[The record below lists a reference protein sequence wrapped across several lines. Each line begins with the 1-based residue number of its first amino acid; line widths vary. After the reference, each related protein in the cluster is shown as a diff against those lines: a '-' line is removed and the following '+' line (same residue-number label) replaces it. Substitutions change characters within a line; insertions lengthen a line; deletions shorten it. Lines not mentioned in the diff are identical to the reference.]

1 MTQRVA
7 ACRIVLIGSIVLMPA
22 AGCDGPEA
30 ETPPAVTVTIGDSA
44 GITIMENEAPPSIPS
59 LWTLDSVPELELGAT
74 EADQLHRVLGAF
86 RRPDGSIVV
95 ANGGGQEL
103 LLFQSDGDLKARI
116 GGEGDGPGEFRAL
129 AGVLRYRGDSLA
141 APQYS
146 GLPIGLFDS
155 EGVYARQ
162 LVLDLSGI
170 DRPFAW
176 AFVLG
181 MLPDGSWLTRLAEGF
196 LAGTG
201 AQGFQTTTAVFLHHD
216 VDGRLAD
223 TISVA
228 PGPEQM
234 VKSTTGAMSVAYSP
248 FFRTTLACVSG
259 GDIVL
264 GHTATW
270 QYELRSPTGAVERIV
285 RLIREPR
292 PVEEQ
297 DRTAYTEYLRSELED
312 AEDVAWRTEHFPAT
326 MPTYSDLVCGD
337 DGTVWLKPYVPP
349 FESDTAPW
357 LVFDSE
363 GRLLGQVRLP
373 PLSLL
378 QAGLSHVLGTVED
391 ELGVELIRV
400 YRLRPSDT
408 LSIPKRTGAG

>member
-1 MTQRVA
+1 MSQRVA
-7 ACRIVLIGSIVLMPA
+7 ACRLVMIGSMSLIAA

-30 ETPPAVTVTIGDSA
+30 EAPSGVTAAIGDSA
-44 GITIMENEAPPSIPS
+44 GITITENEAPTEIPF
-59 LWTLDSVPELELGAT
+59 LWTVDSVPELELGAT
-74 EADQLHRVLGAF
+74 EADQLYRVLGAF
-86 RRPDGSIVV
+86 RRTDGSIVV
-95 ANGGGQEL
+95 ANGGDQEL
-103 LLFQSDGDLKARI
+103 LLFQPDGSLEARI

-146 GLPIGLFDS
+146 GRPLTLFDRN
-155 EGVYARQ
+155 GVYARQ

-170 DRPFAW
+170 DRPFPW

-181 MLPDGSWLTRLAEGF
+181 ALPDGSWLTRLAEGF

-201 AQGFQTTTAVFLHHD
+201 LQGFQTTTAVFLHHG

-223 TISVA
+223 TVSVA

-234 VKSTTGAMSVAYSP
+234 VKSTAGAMSVAYSP

-259 GDIVL
+259 GDIVM
-264 GHTATW
+264 GHNAAW

-285 RLIREPR
+285 RLTREPR
-292 PVEEQ
+292 PVDEQ
-297 DRTAYTEYLRSELED
+297 DRTAYTEYLRSVVED
-312 AEDVAWRTEHFPAT
+312 PEDVAWRTEHFPTT

-337 DGTVWLKPYVPP
+337 DRTVWLKPYVPP

-357 LVFDSE
+357 LVFDRE
-363 GRLLGQVRLP
+363 GRLLGQVQLP

-378 QAGLSHVLGTVED
+378 QADSSHVLGTLED
-391 ELGVELIRV
+391 ELGVETIQV
-400 YRLRPSDT
+400 YRRGL
-408 LSIPKRTGAG
+408 